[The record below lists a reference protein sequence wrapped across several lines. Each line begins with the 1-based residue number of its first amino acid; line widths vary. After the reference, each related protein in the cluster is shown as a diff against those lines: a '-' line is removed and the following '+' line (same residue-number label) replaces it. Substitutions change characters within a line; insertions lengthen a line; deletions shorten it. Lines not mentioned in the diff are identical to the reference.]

1 MRTKKMVVNLIA
13 GFGGQLTGSVLSFI
27 TRIIFTRFLSANYL
41 GVNGLFTNI
50 LTILSLSELGIGTTM
65 TFFFVQACGGE

>member
-27 TRIIFTRFLSANYL
+27 TRIIIVGDDTYFLERAYGNAWMNDMEWML
-41 GVNGLFTNI
+41 NL
-50 LTILSLSELGIGTTM
+50 
-65 TFFFVQACGGE
+65 